1 MFLRLIIFCALFL
14 SVRALSAQTQNC
26 LQNVNHPGFN
36 SMSQVIGS
44 DTILREYV
52 LYVPSSYDANTP
64 TPLIISYHGFGGCAA
79 DFESYVGQ
87 DLGLN
92 ALADQEQFIVAYAQ
106 GAYRP
111 EKEDVYWEPGDTGV
125 EDIYKNDCYF
135 TEQLIQDIANSYN
148 VNTDRVYTAGYS
160 NGGMMSY
167 SVACN
172 RGDLIAGAAVMS
184 GAFLDGDCVANVHTP
199 IIIFHGVG
207 DFVLPYEGNQFY
219 SSVAE
224 TVDYWLGHNGI
235 PASSLVSTQL
245 NGNDVLRES
254 YSGGNDNTCLTFFTI
269 YEEYGSVGG
278 HVWFSEAINGSTP
291 NEILWDFFSSNC
303 SVVNT
308 DQAPDRRKEL
318 NISPNPFID
327 QLHVSGENLK
337 GKSYKV
343 FNSLGEQVQFG
354 SIDSDEFILKMDSL
368 SAGIYYF
375 EVEGAAYRI
384 IRMQ

>member
-1 MFLRLIIFCALFL
+1 MLSRLISLCVLVL
-14 SVRALSAQTQNC
+14 SVNGISAQTQNC

-44 DTILREYV
+44 ETILREYI

-79 DFESYVGQ
+79 DFESYVGV

-92 ALADQEQFIVAYAQ
+92 TLADQEQFIVAYAQ

-125 EDIYKNDCYF
+125 ENIYENDIYF
-135 TEQLIQDIANSYN
+135 TEQLIQDIADSYN
-148 VNTDRVYTAGYS
+148 LDTDRVYTAGYS

-184 GAFLDGDCVANVHTP
+184 GAFIDGDCVEDVHTP

-207 DFVLPYEGNQFY
+207 DFVLPYDGNQFY
-219 SSVAE
+219 QSLAE
-224 TVDYWLGHNGI
+224 TVNYWLGHNGI
-235 PASSLVSTQL
+235 PASSLVSTQM

-254 YSGGNDNTCLTFFTI
+254 YSGGNDNTCLTFYTI
-269 YEEYGSVGG
+269 NEEYGTAGG

-308 DQAPDRRKEL
+308 DQAPDRRTEL

-327 QLHVSGENLK
+327 QLHISGENLK

-343 FNSLGEQVQFG
+343 FNSLGEQVQYG
-354 SIDSDEFILKMDSL
+354 SIDSDEFILKMDPL
-368 SAGIYYF
+368 SEGIYYF